1 MSIKLWKEDD
11 RPREKFY
18 HKGKSAV
25 SDSELLAILIGMGT
39 REKSALDIA
48 KDMLSDNENSLEKLS
63 KLSVKELTKYKGIGE
78 AKAITIAAALELGNR
93 KHAEPNNEIQSI
105 VSSNDTFNL
114 LRPYYAGLKQE
125 EFYVILLNKALKPI
139 KIQRISIGKTDATLV
154 DIKIIAKLALEY
166 LASQVVIAH
175 NHPSG
180 NLKPSD
186 ADIKLTTA
194 IKSGLNLLEIKLL
207 DHIIMAEDKYLSF
220 ADEEIL

>member
-18 HKGKSAV
+18 YKGKSAV

-39 REKSALDIA
+39 RKKSALDIA